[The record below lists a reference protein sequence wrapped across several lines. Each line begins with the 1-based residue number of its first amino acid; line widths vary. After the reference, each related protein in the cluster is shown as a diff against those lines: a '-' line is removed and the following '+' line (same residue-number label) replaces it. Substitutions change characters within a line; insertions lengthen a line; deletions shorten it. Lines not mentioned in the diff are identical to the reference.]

1 LTLIWS
7 TNNSLPKISYVKS
20 IDVYLIFCFFMTFLS
35 VIEYGAVS
43 FVHRF
48 NTRKKKK
55 DAELLLVATRL
66 SEMAE
71 NSPIEESIIKLE
83 IFLRSIINQTKNG

>member
-1 LTLIWS
+1 
-7 TNNSLPKISYVKS
+7 
-20 IDVYLIFCFFMTFLS
+20 MTFLS

-55 DAELLLVATRL
+55 DAELLLVTRL

>member
-1 LTLIWS
+1 
-7 TNNSLPKISYVKS
+7 
-20 IDVYLIFCFFMTFLS
+20 MTFLS

-55 DAELLLVATRL
+55 DAELLLVTRL

-83 IFLRSIINQTKNG
+83 IFLRSITNQTKNG